1 MLLIEQINE
10 TMLSFLH
17 ESRIVYVTIIDADL
31 TKRISE
37 LVQVTPKYAQYLC
50 YIASNASGHLTNWH
64 EYLQLGKETK
74 NSEVL
79 QQAIQSQANVDKIR
93 KEFENEIKS
102 EQEPLYDCQIKY
114 MAKLSSLFGEKIN
127 FKDSVINT
135 SFYNIN
141 HD

>member
-1 MLLIEQINE
+1 M
-10 TMLSFLH
+10 
-17 ESRIVYVTIIDADL
+17 
-31 TKRISE
+31 
-37 LVQVTPKYAQYLC
+37 C

-114 MAKLSSLFGEKIN
+114 MAKMSSLFGEKIN